1 VLSLW
6 RKYLKDDGYSAVSE
20 ISWLTDTGEDE
31 IEQYWVNAYSKID
44 AIKTSSQLLL
54 EQRGDSQ

>member
-1 VLSLW
+1 M
-6 RKYLKDDGYSAVSE
+6 KDDGYSAVSE

-54 EQRGDSQ
+54 EQRGIHNDKL